1 MLQGNIHLNIKPV
14 QRNKGQSIVARV
26 AYQTA
31 SSIRDP
37 RTGEWH
43 NYRYKKSEL
52 GQTRLLLPT
61 SATTHITDHEQFWTN
76 LEAHYKRGNSVPART
91 ASLALPIELSAD
103 ENHELMLQYGQWL
116 SDTYGVAV
124 QVTSHKPHSSNPH
137 FHLAITAC
145 TVLPDGSFGK
155 KAIALDPISAQR
167 ELKQSIAP
175 VEILRSQWAD
185 MVNAALEKAGILER
199 VDHRSYLRRGIQEI
213 PQKHE
218 GVWRHSSQ
226 IRVLGC
232 PKAYNKDIETVNEV
246 LRHDRREFQKTAIP
260 RSSFGETATGG
271 MGYDKRGADRDQTRS
286 ASNEYDHQQPARR
299 SKDAHGDYGRDNLG
313 HGGRG
318 RFVPSGKTQLEN
330 GGRCHHESEQPADRH
345 EFAHDQTGSLDS
357 TGGRGFSDLIMPAL
371 VAATSALELEALRLS
386 CSILRHESRRA
397 KAPLKLPSVGF
408 SGIVAQRVMPVVAAL
423 ETEAL
428 LLQNKNCGLWLRSC
442 PKVAMSRAS
451 ATDTAP
457 APMGLSDI
465 IVPKLLAATSAFETE
480 TLRLSCNIL
489 KYEGRKA
496 AAALKL
502 PSVGFSDIVVQAVMP
517 VVAALETE
525 ALHLQN
531 KSCGLWL
538 RSCPK
543 VAMSRASTTDTASA
557 PMGLSDIIVPKLLAT
572 TSAFE
577 TETQRLSYS
586 ILRQEERSV
595 KTQLKLFSIV
605 PASASFMGTVFYP
618 VAALTKKLAP
628 VAAEMSFRTENL
640 YRQIQEEEAGRRHGT
655 ARVPE
660 RLESGAITTAD
671 NNEIWHKKL
680 WELLVAMALQ
690 ESHSLDLLTRLHN
703 ACIKVQQ
710 IFPRITAVDFAC
722 TLKRHSVRTPEEQAR
737 IIQDLAKRCPTQRL
751 VQVAISPQASKL
763 SAARY
768 PKTRHEEPRVSQK
781 TLCTLGKPLQQKTR
795 LQEPPTDPAHAR
807 RNLWKEIKSYAEK
820 DGRVFFDT
828 AEGVGKLQDAIKH
841 IWTNDPNIPFEFM
854 HRTIFRRIVFDKDN
868 LERFLQ
874 KTYEAIAIQKSLS
887 TGSSIQQP
895 ATLSHA
901 SDPQPSQDFE
911 DSEAD
916 GNNMSFT

>member
-1 MLQGNIHLNIKPV
+1 MAIEEKIQQAIHMLQGNIHLNIKPV

-31 SSIRDP
+31 SNIRDP

-61 SATTHITDHEQFWTN
+61 SATTHITDHEQFWAN

-145 TVLPDGSFGK
+145 TVLTDGSFGK
-155 KAIALDPISAQR
+155 KAIALAPISAQR
-167 ELKQSIAP
+167 ELKQRIAP

-185 MVNAALEKAGILER
+185 MVNAALEKSGILER

-260 RSSFGETATGG
+260 HNSSGKTATGG
-271 MGYDKRGADRDQTRS
+271 MGYDKRGADRYQARS

-299 SKDAHGDYGRDNLG
+299 SKDAHGDYGRDSLG

-318 RFVPSGKTQLEN
+318 RFVPSGKTQPEN
-330 GGRCHHESEQPADRH
+330 GGRCHHESEQPADFH

-386 CSILRHESRRA
+386 CSILRHENRRA
-397 KAPLKLPSVGF
+397 KASLKLPSIGF
-408 SGIVAQRVMPVVAAL
+408 SDIVAQRVMPVVAAL

-428 LLQNKNCGLWLRSC
+428 HLQNKNCGLWLRSC
-442 PKVAMSRAS
+442 PKVAMPRAS
-451 ATDTAP
+451 A
-457 APMGLSDI
+457 
-465 IVPKLLAATSAFETE
+465 
-480 TLRLSCNIL
+480 
-489 KYEGRKA
+489 
-496 AAALKL
+496 
-502 PSVGFSDIVVQAVMP
+502 
-517 VVAALETE
+517 
-525 ALHLQN
+525 
-531 KSCGLWL
+531 
-538 RSCPK
+538 
-543 VAMSRASTTDTASA
+543 TDTASA
-557 PMGLSDIIVPKLLAT
+557 PMGLSDIIVPKLLAA
-572 TSAFE
+572 TSALE
-577 TETQRLSYS
+577 TETLRLSYS
-586 ILRQEERSV
+586 ILRQEERRV
-595 KTQLKLFSIV
+595 KAQLKLFSIV
-605 PASASFMGTVFYP
+605 PASASFIGTVFYP
-618 VAALTKKLAP
+618 IAALTKKLAP

-640 YRQIQEEEAGRRHGT
+640 YRQIQEEEAGRRHET

-703 ACIKVQQ
+703 ACIKAQQ

-737 IIQDLAKRCPTQRL
+737 IIQDLAQRCPKQ
-751 VQVAISPQASKL
+751 SPVRIVNL
-763 SAARY
+763 DTG
-768 PKTRHEEPRVSQK
+768 PFTGTRHKKPRVSPK
-781 TLCTLGKPLQQKTR
+781 TLHTTVRSGQQKTV
-795 LQEPPTDPAHAR
+795 LPTPPTDLNQDMHR
-807 RNLWKEIKSYAEK
+807 LWNEIKSHAEK
-820 DGRVFFDT
+820 DGKIFFDT

-841 IWTNDPNIPFEFM
+841 IWTNNPNIPFEFM
-854 HRTIFRRIVFDKDN
+854 HRTIFRRIVSGRDS
-868 LERFLQ
+868 LEKFLRQ
-874 KTYEAIAIQKSLS
+874 TYEAIAIPKSLS
-887 TGSSIQQP
+887 GGSSIQQP
-895 ATLSHA
+895 AALPHA
-901 SDPQPSQDFE
+901 PDPQPSQDPEE
-911 DSEAD
+911 DGD
-916 GNNMSFT
+916 GMSFT

>member
-1 MLQGNIHLNIKPV
+1 
-14 QRNKGQSIVARV
+14 
-26 AYQTA
+26 
-31 SSIRDP
+31 
-37 RTGEWH
+37 
-43 NYRYKKSEL
+43 
-52 GQTRLLLPT
+52 
-61 SATTHITDHEQFWTN
+61 
-76 LEAHYKRGNSVPART
+76 
-91 ASLALPIELSAD
+91 
-103 ENHELMLQYGQWL
+103 
-116 SDTYGVAV
+116 
-124 QVTSHKPHSSNPH
+124 
-137 FHLAITAC
+137 
-145 TVLPDGSFGK
+145 
-155 KAIALDPISAQR
+155 
-167 ELKQSIAP
+167 
-175 VEILRSQWAD
+175 
-185 MVNAALEKAGILER
+185 
-199 VDHRSYLRRGIQEI
+199 
-213 PQKHE
+213 
-218 GVWRHSSQ
+218 
-226 IRVLGC
+226 
-232 PKAYNKDIETVNEV
+232 
-246 LRHDRREFQKTAIP
+246 
-260 RSSFGETATGG
+260 
-271 MGYDKRGADRDQTRS
+271 
-286 ASNEYDHQQPARR
+286 
-299 SKDAHGDYGRDNLG
+299 
-313 HGGRG
+313 
-318 RFVPSGKTQLEN
+318 
-330 GGRCHHESEQPADRH
+330 
-345 EFAHDQTGSLDS
+345 
-357 TGGRGFSDLIMPAL
+357 MPAL

-397 KAPLKLPSVGF
+397 KAPLKLPSIGF
-408 SGIVAQRVMPVVAAL
+408 SDIVAQRVMPVVAAL

-428 LLQNKNCGLWLRSC
+428 HLQNKNCGLWLRSC
-442 PKVAMSRAS
+442 PKIVMSRAS

-457 APMGLSDI
+457 APMGLSDM
-465 IVPKLLAATSAFETE
+465 IVPKLLAATF
-480 TLRLSCNIL
+480 
-489 KYEGRKA
+489 
-496 AAALKL
+496 
-502 PSVGFSDIVVQAVMP
+502 
-517 VVAALETE
+517 
-525 ALHLQN
+525 
-531 KSCGLWL
+531 
-538 RSCPK
+538 
-543 VAMSRASTTDTASA
+543 
-557 PMGLSDIIVPKLLAT
+557 
-572 TSAFE
+572 AFE

-586 ILRQEERSV
+586 ILRQEERMV
-595 KTQLKLFSIV
+595 KEQLKLFSIV

-618 VAALTKKLAP
+618 IAALTKKLAP

-640 YRQIQEEEAGRRHGT
+640 YRQIQEEEAGKRHGT

-660 RLESGAITTAD
+660 RLESGAIAIPD
-671 NNEIWHKKL
+671 SHEIWHKKL

-690 ESHSLDLLTRLHN
+690 EPHSLDLLTRLHS

-737 IIQDLAKRCPTQRL
+737 IIHDLAKRCPTQRL

-768 PKTRHEEPRVSQK
+768 PKTRHEEPRVSPK

-841 IWTNDPNIPFEFM
+841 IWTNDRNIPFEFM

>member
-1 MLQGNIHLNIKPV
+1 
-14 QRNKGQSIVARV
+14 
-26 AYQTA
+26 
-31 SSIRDP
+31 
-37 RTGEWH
+37 
-43 NYRYKKSEL
+43 
-52 GQTRLLLPT
+52 
-61 SATTHITDHEQFWTN
+61 
-76 LEAHYKRGNSVPART
+76 
-91 ASLALPIELSAD
+91 
-103 ENHELMLQYGQWL
+103 
-116 SDTYGVAV
+116 
-124 QVTSHKPHSSNPH
+124 
-137 FHLAITAC
+137 
-145 TVLPDGSFGK
+145 
-155 KAIALDPISAQR
+155 
-167 ELKQSIAP
+167 
-175 VEILRSQWAD
+175 
-185 MVNAALEKAGILER
+185 
-199 VDHRSYLRRGIQEI
+199 
-213 PQKHE
+213 
-218 GVWRHSSQ
+218 
-226 IRVLGC
+226 
-232 PKAYNKDIETVNEV
+232 
-246 LRHDRREFQKTAIP
+246 
-260 RSSFGETATGG
+260 
-271 MGYDKRGADRDQTRS
+271 
-286 ASNEYDHQQPARR
+286 
-299 SKDAHGDYGRDNLG
+299 
-313 HGGRG
+313 
-318 RFVPSGKTQLEN
+318 
-330 GGRCHHESEQPADRH
+330 
-345 EFAHDQTGSLDS
+345 
-357 TGGRGFSDLIMPAL
+357 MPAL

>member
-260 RSSFGETATGG
+260 RSSFGKTATGG

-428 LLQNKNCGLWLRSC
+428 LLQNKN
-442 PKVAMSRAS
+442 
-451 ATDTAP
+451 
-457 APMGLSDI
+457 
-465 IVPKLLAATSAFETE
+465 
-480 TLRLSCNIL
+480 
-489 KYEGRKA
+489 
-496 AAALKL
+496 
-502 PSVGFSDIVVQAVMP
+502 
-517 VVAALETE
+517 
-525 ALHLQN
+525 
-531 KSCGLWL
+531 CGLWL